1 MLPEALAELG
11 AAALVLLGL
20 SAFAAGVFGAVFGLG
35 AGILLSFAVTGVFGV
50 EAVVPVVS
58 AAMMLAN
65 AGRMSAYRSQVSR
78 RPLLIALAAA
88 APGAVLGAHVHALLP
103 AQAVAAVIGAIL
115 VLAVPLGRVARSRQL
130 QLGDA
135 GLALVSLG
143 LGFLGSLGIGAGA
156 LAIPVLLAAG
166 LTGPALIATDAAL
179 AVGTSLV
186 RIGTFAA
193 IGLLPP
199 GRLLAALLIGLATI
213 PGAWFGAYIVA
224 RAGVRRHTLAIE
236 GFAIGAGLFFLGQA
250 IR

>member
-11 AAALVLLGL
+11 APALIVLGL
-20 SAFAAGVFGAVFGLG
+20 SAVAAGVFGAVFGLG
-35 AGILLSFAVTGVFGV
+35 AGILLSFAVTGLFGV

-65 AGRMSAYRSQVSR
+65 AGRIYAYRGHVSR

-88 APGAVLGAHVHALLP
+88 VPGAVLGARVHALLP
-103 AQAVAAVIGAIL
+103 PQGIAAMIGTIL
-115 VLAVPLGRVARSRQL
+115 ILAVPLGRVARSRDL
-130 QLGDA
+130 RLGGA
-135 GLALVSLG
+135 GLGLASLG
-143 LGFLGSLGIGAGA
+143 LGFVGSLGIGAGA

-186 RIGTFAA
+186 RIGSFAA

-213 PGAWFGAYIVA
+213 PGAWLGARIVA
-224 RAGVRRHTLAIE
+224 RAGIRRHTLAVE
-236 GFAIGAGLFFLGQA
+236 AFAVGAGLFFLGQA
-250 IR
+250 RR

>member
-11 AAALVLLGL
+11 PAALGLLAL
-20 SAFAAGVFGAVFGLG
+20 SATAAGAFGAVFGMG
-35 AGILLSFAVTGVFGV
+35 AGILLSFAVTGLFGV
-50 EAVVPVVS
+50 EAVVPMVS
-58 AAMMLAN
+58 TAMMLAN
-65 AGRMSAYRSQVSR
+65 AGRISAYRGQVSR

-103 AQAVAAVIGAIL
+103 PQGVAVVIGAIL
-115 VLAVPLGRVARSRQL
+115 ILAVPLGRIARSHRL
-130 QLGDA
+130 RLGDA
-135 GLALVSLG
+135 GMAGGSLV

-186 RIGTFAA
+186 RVGSFAA

-213 PGAWFGAYIVA
+213 PGAWIGARIVA
-224 RAGVRRHTLAIE
+224 RVGLRRHTLAVE
-236 GFAIGAGLFFLGQA
+236 GFAIAAGLFFLGQA

>member
-1 MLPEALAELG
+1 MPDALAGLGPEALIF
-11 AAALVLLGL
+11 LGL
-20 SAFAAGVFGAVFGLG
+20 SAVAAGVFGAVFGMG
-35 AGILLSFAVTGVFGV
+35 AGILLSFAVTGLFGV
-50 EAVVPVVS
+50 EAVVPMVS
-58 AAMMLAN
+58 TAMVLAN
-65 AGRMSAYRSQVSR
+65 AGRIFAYRGQVSR
-78 RPLLIALAAA
+78 RPLLVALVAA

-103 AQAVAAVIGAIL
+103 PQGIAAVIGAVL
-115 VLAVPLGRVARSRQL
+115 MLAVPLGRIARSREL
-130 QLGDA
+130 RLGDTGMA
-135 GLALVSLG
+135 LASLG

-186 RIGTFAA
+186 RIGSFTA

-213 PGAWFGAYIVA
+213 PGAWLGARIVA
-224 RAGVRRHTLAIE
+224 RAGIRRHTLVVE
-236 GFAIGAGLFFLGQA
+236 GFTLGAGLFFLGQA

>member
-11 AAALVLLGL
+11 APALVLLGL
-20 SAFAAGVFGAVFGLG
+20 SAVAAGVFGAVFGLG
-35 AGILLSFAVTGVFGV
+35 AGILLSFAVTGIFGV

-65 AGRMSAYRSQVSR
+65 AGRIFAYRGQVSR
-78 RPLLIALAAA
+78 GPLLITLAAA
-88 APGAVLGAHVHALLP
+88 APGAIIGAHVHALLQP
-103 AQAVAAVIGAIL
+103 HAVAAVIGAIL
-115 VLAVPLGRVARSRQL
+115 ILSVPLGRFARSRDLRLSGQ
-130 QLGDA
+130 
-135 GLALVSLG
+135 GLALASLG

-186 RIGTFAA
+186 RIGSFAA

-213 PGAWFGAYIVA
+213 PGAWLGARIVA
-224 RAGVRRHTLAIE
+224 RAGIRRHTLAVE
-236 GFAIGAGLFFLGQA
+236 GFAVGAGLFFLGQA
-250 IR
+250 MR